1 MDQYAHV
8 LFKERFMY
16 APMYVSA
23 RMCGY
28 IHAQRL
34 KKGALSLYHSV
45 LSRQSLSLWTWGFFF
60 VPLPHTPG

>member
-1 MDQYAHV
+1 
-8 LFKERFMY
+8 
-16 APMYVSA
+16 MYVSA
-23 RMCGY
+23 CMCGY